1 MSRKSLVA
9 VVPMLML
16 VARAAAGQH
25 PPAAPELFG
34 TEGGAVTV
42 IGYDDFFP
50 RNSTDGWTGVGNSR
64 SSPGALVAGLNM
76 IPNGAILEAVIVYVY
91 DADPVEDVEVA
102 ICSSSWTII
111 NGEGGIADCGL
122 AVGSTSGMDSATVIV
137 LDDDIPIQYQEQV
150 DFIGPTVK
158 HFYLQVEAPGPLTRL
173 HMARLIWRR
182 QVSTP
187 EGAPTFG
194 DVPADHGFYQ
204 FVEAL
209 ARSGITAGCGGG
221 NYCPDAPITRGQMA
235 VFLAK
240 ALGLH
245 WPWEAVVK
253 ASVTEMR

>member
-1 MSRKSLVA
+1 MSRKSLGA
-9 VVPMLML
+9 VVLMLGL

-42 IGYDDFFP
+42 IGFDDFFP
-50 RNSTDGWTGVGNSR
+50 RNSADGWSSTGNNR
-64 SSPGALVAGLNM
+64 SSPGPLVTGLNM

-91 DADPVEDVEVA
+91 DADPVEDVEA
-102 ICSSSWTII
+102 RICSSSWTII

-122 AVGSTSGMDSATVIV
+122 AVGSTSGTESSTVIV
-137 LDDDIPIQYQEQV
+137 LDDDIPIGYQEQV
-150 DFIGPTVK
+150 EFIGPTVK
-158 HFYLQVEAPGPLTRL
+158 HYYLQVEAPGPLTRL
-173 HMARLIWRR
+173 HMARLVWRR
-182 QVSTP
+182 QVSP
-187 EGAPTFG
+187 AEGPPAFG
-194 DVPADHGFYQ
+194 DVPENHAFYQ

-221 NYCPDAPITRGQMA
+221 NYCPDAPVTRGQMA

-253 ASVTEMR
+253 ASVTPTR